1 MASSLSTTSS
11 RCAHRAGRTR
21 KQFPRGARTPRTQH
35 AQSVARTVCPSL
47 SADPSRS
54 ATVVTQVLTS
64 MGTDRLTDEEAD
76 MMLKIADKDGDGVLQ
91 YDEIIEILAD
101 TSVAQ

>member
-1 MASSLSTTSS
+1 
-11 RCAHRAGRTR
+11 
-21 KQFPRGARTPRTQH
+21 
-35 AQSVARTVCPSL
+35 
-47 SADPSRS
+47 
-54 ATVVTQVLTS
+54 